1 MNNILEVVRIA
12 RRRNKLKR
20 ELYDNEKKI
29 RDNQKRLELLENLM
43 DYIKPDMSNEQIVDI
58 IDNMKVD
65 YEDRVDDHII
75 ITAEI
80 SKERRE
86 LSKKMKELTK
96 ADKVKNA

>member
-20 ELYDNEKKI
+20 ELLDNERKI
-29 RDNQKRLELLENLM
+29 RDNKKRLELLENLM
-43 DYIKPDMSNEQIVDI
+43 DYISSDMSNEQIVEI
-58 IDNMKVD
+58 IDNMKSD

-96 ADKVKNA
+96 ADMAKNV